1 MVDESIFPANAAGP
15 NSTFVPCRKETLETG
30 ESSALSTSVPA
41 EEEDVK
47 CNINS
52 ENDEQERYDDVSG
65 GAIRRPRFE

>member
-41 EEEDVK
+41 EEED
-47 CNINS
+47 
-52 ENDEQERYDDVSG
+52 ENC
-65 GAIRRPRFE
+65 